1 MSIKSKPR
9 TCSRCKK
16 EKLIFSNKTVN
27 GEKMSLCQV
36 CSGIVKRE
44 IDKEKRKVKREKK
57 RESISVL
64 TKELDRVFSLFIRL
78 RDSNSEG
85 IGKCITCDKVGHY
98 KEMHCGHFRS
108 RKYFNTRWNAC
119 NCNLQCPT
127 CNLYNNGEE
136 FIHGLKIDE
145 KYGKGTAMKMFEE
158 SKVVV
163 KLDRENLK
171 TLIRWYQDCLDGNI
185 TGVY

>member
-1 MSIKSKPR
+1 MLKTKVKP
-9 TCSRCKK
+9 CSRCGKDK
-16 EKLIFSNKTVN
+16 VIFANKTID
-27 GEKMSLCQV
+27 GERKQFCQT
-36 CSGIVKRE
+36 CAGIVKKE
-44 IDKEKRKVKREKK
+44 LDKEKRKIKREKK
-57 RESISVL
+57 RESISAL

-85 IGKCITCDKVGHY
+85 MGKCITCDKVGHY

-108 RKYFNTRWNAC
+108 RKYLNTRWNAC

-145 KYGKGTAMKMFEE
+145 KYGEGTAMKMFEE

-171 TLIRWYQDCLDGNI
+171 TLIRWYQECLDGNI